1 MASEVKKII
10 AYLILALVFFILYGS
25 VAIESEVEIEITK
38 EILVASL
45 IFNFI
50 ILFFSALTVAFL
62 LYGNVFQ
69 ALYFRKEKIL
79 QSILFSILL
88 TISFIIISSL
98 IISLLGYKEESPL
111 GKEIAENVDYFLLF
125 LIPLLSSV
133 SEETFFRGLIFMHLK
148 NKIGVLPSMFITS
161 ILFAFAHL
169 SYGTL
174 LQIILPFAYSF
185 VLCFLIYKFENIYA
199 PIASHFFNNFLV
211 LCCVAQFYN
220 IEILGTIV

>member
-1 MASEVKKII
+1 MASKMKKFS
-10 AYLILALVFFILYGS
+10 AYLILALVFLILYGS
-25 VAIESEVEIEITK
+25 IAVESKVEVEITK
-38 EILVASL
+38 EILVASI

-50 ILFFSALTVAFL
+50 ILFFSAIVIAFL

-69 ALYFRKEKIL
+69 TLYFRKEKIL
-79 QSILFSILL
+79 QSILFGILATL
-88 TISFIIISSL
+88 SFIVVSSL

-111 GKEIAENVDYFLLF
+111 GKEIAQNVDYFLLF
-125 LIPLLSSV
+125 LVPLLSSL

-148 NKIGVLPSMFITS
+148 NKLGVLPSMFITS

-174 LQIILPFAYSF
+174 LQVILPFAYSF
-185 VLCFLIYKFENIYA
+185 ILCFLIYKLENIYA

-211 LCCVAQFYN
+211 LAIYLF
-220 IEILGTIV
+220 T